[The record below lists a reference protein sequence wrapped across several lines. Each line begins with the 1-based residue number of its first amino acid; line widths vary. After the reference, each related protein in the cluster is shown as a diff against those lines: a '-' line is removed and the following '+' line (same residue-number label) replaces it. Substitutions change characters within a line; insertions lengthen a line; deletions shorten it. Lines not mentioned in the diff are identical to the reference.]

1 MYSANF
7 DYHRARSL
15 ADVHRLL
22 ATNPGAKLL
31 AGGHSLIP
39 LMKLRLAAPSAVVD
53 IGRIPELRGLS
64 RSGDTIR
71 IGALTTHAEIAAS
84 ADVQKAAPALAEA
97 AGMIGDPA
105 VRSRGTIG
113 GNIAHADP
121 ASDLPTVL
129 VALDAR
135 VVVVGPSG
143 ERTLAA
149 DGFFTGIM
157 TTALADNEVV
167 TAIVVPVV
175 ARGQSSAYV
184 KFSHPA
190 SRYAVIG
197 VAASLTLA
205 NNQCSAARIALG
217 GLVSHACR
225 AAAVEK
231 ALVGKGLD
239 AATIAAAAGHV
250 GEDLGGEVSG
260 DIFASASYRKAVAP
274 VYVKRAIAAAA
285 ARAGLA

>member
-15 ADVHRLL
+15 ADVHQLL
-22 ATNPGAKLL
+22 AANPGAKLL

-39 LMKLRLAAPSAVVD
+39 LMKLRLAAPPAVVD
-53 IGRIPELRGLS
+53 IGRIPELRGIS

-71 IGALTTHAEIAAS
+71 IGALTTHAEIATS
-84 ADVQKAAPALAEA
+84 ADVQKGAPALSEA
-97 AGMIGDPA
+97 AGLVGDPA

-113 GNIAHADP
+113 GNVAHADP

-135 VVVVGPSG
+135 LVVVGPSG
-143 ERTLAA
+143 ERTIPA

-157 TTALADNEVV
+157 TTTLADDEVL
-167 TAIVVPVV
+167 TAVVVPVA
-175 ARGQSSAYV
+175 ARGQGSAYV
-184 KFSHPA
+184 KFSNPA
-190 SRYAVIG
+190 SRYAVVG
-197 VAASLTLA
+197 VAASLTVA
-205 NNQCSAARIALG
+205 NNQCSAARIAVG
-217 GLVSHACR
+217 GLVPHAR
-225 AAAVEK
+225 RTATVEK
-231 ALVGKGLD
+231 ALTGKELN
-239 AATIAAAAGHV
+239 AAAIAAAAGQV
-250 GEDLGGEVSG
+250 GSDLGAEVTG

-274 VYVKRAIAAAA
+274 VYVKRAIAAAT